1 MALDGTRTTNISNR
15 VAVSDEVIVN
25 RNSSTAVQAIQDLA
39 TQLAASGALGATL
52 DALALLVSADYA
64 RVSKASLDAVSGA
77 SVGQTGIALVGAD
90 RGIYERQAGGWV
102 KVAGLPTDTGQA
114 AADAAAAAA
123 DADRILAQAA
133 ASEALAHRTAVVAT
147 EDRIEASTA
156 IITNHRGNW
165 ATGTAY
171 AVRDTVM
178 QGGVQYI
185 CTVAH
190 TAGTFATDLAAP
202 RWQIYQGA
210 TVADLA
216 SQSSTALGAGMIGY
230 ERQRTTV
237 ASRLEGVS
245 LLEGKHNLRDFYK
258 ALYAYNAGTAASASP
273 SGFVGIGYYGDS
285 VSPHVWSP
293 FLLQM
298 FTSIQQGAVIG
309 GTTINVAGPI
319 QTLTGTYFNSGLGS
333 LPIDQSRPDGG
344 GAGFVDFTYLP
355 NGGHVELSSGATVT
369 VDMGQQ
375 NGFATMRMY
384 FAKGPGMGSV
394 SVELRNR
401 DNNTLYD
408 TQTLDL
414 SDTSLGGAKVQF
426 TADPTIKYKMVA
438 TATGKVVV
446 LSSYCGGFR
455 AYGIVPLGFG
465 RGGSTLANNGYSS
478 DAILSY
484 LMTEFNC
491 KLMIVQAKEENAS
504 VNIPAMF
511 TRFASLPACSVLVIG
526 SLPDQTSEASQLAI
540 QKIWR
545 DNAMAN
551 YAAYFDGYRACRN
564 YTELVRLGW
573 ITDGTHPLDAAN
585 RFVSQLLHDEL
596 GILTTF
602 GTRVHR
608 DVDSIFVKANTFY
621 LSGPGYLG
629 GSAPTINF
637 AKAYGGG
644 DPTKA
649 RLQFIRDLWF
659 GDPTAANVMQLSQY
673 GTAGLDISDKD
684 GNGLGLRLGYIIG
697 LRNQGVTTTAPSAGA
712 AGAMPLNPTGYIR
725 LDINGFQRSIP
736 YF

>member
-1 MALDGTRTTNISNR
+1 MADGIRSTDYPLKSSAVDVLVNAADGSGRMLVTT
-15 VAVSDEVIVN
+15 
-25 RNSSTAVQAIQDLA
+25 LA

-64 RVSKASLDAVSGA
+64 RVSKTSLDAVLGA
-77 SVGQTGIALVGAD
+77 TVGETGIVLVGAD
-90 RGIYERQAGGWV
+90 RGVYERQAGGWV

-114 AADAAAAAA
+114 AAEAAAAAA
-123 DADRILAQAA
+123 DADRIVAQAA
-133 ASEALAHRTAVVAT
+133 ASEALAHRTAIEAT

-165 ATGTAY
+165 VTGTAY

-190 TAGTFATDLAAP
+190 TAGTFATDLASP
-202 RWQIYQGA
+202 KWQIYQGA
-210 TVADLA
+210 AVADLA

-230 ERQRTTV
+230 ARQGTTV
-237 ASRLEGVS
+237 ASRLDGVS

-258 ALYAYNAGTAASASP
+258 ALYAYNAGTTPTASP
-273 SGFVGIGYYGDS
+273 SGFIGIGYYGDS

-293 FLLQM
+293 FLLQL
-298 FTSIQQGAVIG
+298 FTAIQQGAVIG
-309 GTTINVAGPI
+309 GTSLNVSGPT

-344 GAGFVDFTYLP
+344 GAGYVDFTYLP
-355 NGGHVELSSGATVT
+355 NGGHVELSSGATLT
-369 VDMGQQ
+369 VDMGQA

-401 DNNTLYD
+401 DSNALYE

-414 SDTSLGGAKVQF
+414 SDTALGGAKIQF

-478 DAILSY
+478 DAILAY
-484 LMTEFNC
+484 LMNEFNC
-491 KLMIVQAKEENAS
+491 KLMFVQAKEENAA

-511 TRFASLPACSVLVIG
+511 TRFASLPACSLLVIG
-526 SLPDQTSEASQLAI
+526 SLPDVTSEASQLAI

-551 YAAYFDGYRACRN
+551 YAAYFDGYRACRS
-564 YTELVRLGW
+564 YTELQRLGW
-573 ITDGTHPLDAAN
+573 ITDGTHPLDPAN

-608 DVDSIFVKANTFY
+608 DVDCAAVKANVFRIT
-621 LSGPGYLG
+621 GPGYQG
-629 GSAPTINF
+629 GSAPTIDF
-637 AKAYGGG
+637 AQAYGGG
-644 DPTKA
+644 DPSRA
-649 RLQFIRDLWF
+649 VLRFIRDLWF
-659 GDPTAANVMQLSQY
+659 GDPTAANVMRLSQY
-673 GTAGLDISDKD
+673 GNFGLDISDKD
-684 GNGLGLRLGYIIG
+684 GAGMGLRLGYLLE
-697 LRNQGVTTTAPSAGA
+697 LRNQAVTTTPPSSST
-712 AGAMPLNPTGYIR
+712 PTGYIR
-725 LDINGFQRSIP
+725 VGINGTQRSIP
-736 YF
+736 YY

>member
-1 MALDGTRTTNISNR
+1 MADGPRTTNLNR
-15 VAVSDEVIVN
+15 VAMSDEVIVN
-25 RNSSTAVQAIQDLA
+25 RANSTGLQAIQDLA
-39 TQLAASGALGATL
+39 TQLAGSGAIAS
-52 DALALLVSADYA
+52 ALNAIALVSAADYA
-64 RVSKASLDAVSGA
+64 RVSYAALNAVTGA
-77 SVGQTGIALVGAD
+77 SNGQTGIALVGAD
-90 RGIYERQAGGWV
+90 RGIYERQSGAWV
-102 KVAGLPTDTGQA
+102 KVAGLPSDTGQA
-114 AADAAAAAA
+114 AAEAAAAAA
-123 DADRILAQAA
+123 DADRIVAQAA
-133 ASEALAHRTAVVAT
+133 ASDALAHRTAVEAT
-147 EDRIEASTA
+147 ENRIEAATA
-156 IITNHRGNW
+156 IITNYRGAW

-171 AVRDTVM
+171 AVRDAVM

-245 LLEGKHNLRDFYK
+245 LLEGKHNLRDFYR
-258 ALYAYNAGTAASASP
+258 ALYNYNSGFSPAANP
-273 SGFVGIGYYGDS
+273 SGFIGIGYYGDS

-309 GTTINVAGPI
+309 GTNINVIGPT
-319 QTLTGTYFNSGLGS
+319 QTLTGTYFNSGLGT

-369 VDMGQQ
+369 VDMGQI
-375 NGFATMRMY
+375 NGFSTMRMY

-401 DNNTLYD
+401 DSNALYE

-414 SDTSLGGAKVQF
+414 SDTALDGAKIQF

-478 DAILSY
+478 NAILTY
-484 LMTEFNC
+484 LMNEFNC
-491 KLMIVQAKEENAS
+491 KLMFVQAKEENAS
-504 VNIPAMF
+504 VSIPAMF

-526 SLPDQTSEASQLAI
+526 SLPDSSSEASQLAI

-573 ITDGTHPLDAAN
+573 ITDGTHPTDPAN
-585 RFVSQLLHDEL
+585 RFVAQLLHDEL

-608 DVDSIFVKANTFY
+608 DVDCAAVKANVFRIT
-621 LSGPGYLG
+621 GPGYQG
-629 GSAPTINF
+629 GSAPTIDF
-637 AKAYGGG
+637 AQAYGGG
-644 DPTKA
+644 DPSRA
-649 RLQFIRDLWF
+649 VLRFIRDLWF
-659 GDPTAANVMQLSQY
+659 GDPTAANVMRLSQY
-673 GTAGLDISDKD
+673 GNFGLDISDKD
-684 GNGLGLRLGYIIG
+684 GNGMGLRLGYIVE
-697 LRNQGVTTTAPSAGA
+697 LRNQTVTAASALPGT
-712 AGAMPLNPTGYIR
+712 PTGYIQVG
-725 LDINGFQRSIP
+725 INGTQRRIP
-736 YF
+736 YY